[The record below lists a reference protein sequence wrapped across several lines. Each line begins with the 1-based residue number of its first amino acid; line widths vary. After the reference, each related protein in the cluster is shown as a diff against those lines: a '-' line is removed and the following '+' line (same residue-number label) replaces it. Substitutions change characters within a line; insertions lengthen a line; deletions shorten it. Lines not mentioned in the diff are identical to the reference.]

1 MRYFMA
7 TQQNEGE
14 AQEAEKM
21 VREYQMV
28 QEQLRGSSMQ
38 LEQLHAQ
45 KAELEKAQEELTGAT
60 GKVYITV
67 GGVIVETTK
76 QKAIDDIKGRT
87 EVNGVRIT
95 ALTKQLTELKAKD
108 KQLSEKLTL
117 MYKQGQG
124 NG

>member
-1 MRYFMA
+1 MA